1 METVPIEEGQT
12 LTLNCTV
19 SQETTSLQWLAPSG
33 FTIFFNEQPG
43 KWRRKKPPPDLN
55 LTDFPDRQAG
65 GPKSQH
71 ESSQWWARPHLLW
84 DVNRAQKPVFYTRL
98 LFFWQEVWNGN
109 PTSMV
114 GKGGSND
121 TARFRHPTSPRGH
134 FLTLNDHETTHS
146 TMIDSGRQTG
156 GGPMVLGQPT
166 CHPTST
172 DRSSVFHLSNPESHI
187 EAHPKLAPLLP
198 TVLTK
203 TQDHWAIGIDRTF
216 YSEKDS
222 SLPLSQTRIE
232 S

>member
-43 KWRRKKPPPDLN
+43 KWRREKPPPDLN
-55 LTDFPDRQAG
+55 PTDFPDRQAG
-65 GPKSQH
+65 GPESQH
-71 ESSQWWARPHLLW
+71 ESPQWWAWPHLLW
-84 DVNRAQKPVFYTRL
+84 HVNHTQKPVFYTRL

-121 TARFRHPTSPRGH
+121 KARFHHPTSPPGH
-134 FLTLNDHETTHS
+134 FLTLSDHEATDS
-146 TMIDSGRQTG
+146 SMIGGRRQTG
-156 GGPMVLGQPT
+156 GGPAVLGQPT
-166 CHPTST
+166 RHPPST
-172 DRSSVFHLSNPESHI
+172 ARSSLFHLSNPESHI
-187 EAHPKLAPLLP
+187 KAHPKMSPLLP
-198 TVLTK
+198 MVLTK
-203 TQDHWAIGIDRTF
+203 TQDRWAIGIGGMF

-222 SLPLSQTRIE
+222 SLPLSQTHIE

>member
-65 GPKSQH
+65 GPESQH
-71 ESSQWWARPHLLW
+71 ESPQWWAWPHLLW
-84 DVNRAQKPVFYTRL
+84 HVNRTQKPVFYTRL

-121 TARFRHPTSPRGH
+121 KARFRHPTSPPGH
-134 FLTLNDHETTHS
+134 FLTLSDHETTNS
-146 TMIDSGRQTG
+146 TRTDGSRQTG
-156 GGPMVLGQPT
+156 GGPWSSSANTSPCFSSQEKLSTWATQSRTSKPT
-166 CHPTST
+166 PKRLPFSQ
-172 DRSSVFHLSNPESHI
+172 RS
-187 EAHPKLAPLLP
+187 
-198 TVLTK
+198 
-203 TQDHWAIGIDRTF
+203 
-216 YSEKDS
+216 
-222 SLPLSQTRIE
+222 
-232 S
+232 